1 VEHQQG
7 LGHQGGTLNTGV
19 IYGGGNPAVTTS
31 AEYNGTAWTAGNNA
45 NSAGTS
51 GQGFG
56 SLTAGVIASR
66 ASSGGGPTPAVVEE
80 YNGTSWSEVNE
91 VNTGRAG
98 YERSSSGPQ
107 TAGIIYGGGV
117 DGSGVTGVVESY
129 NGTSWTE
136 IADVNTARQEGGGF
150 GLQSD
155 AIFAGGFN
163 PGAIV
168 ALTESWNGSAWTE
181 VAQQKNGR
189 HLNIS

>member
-1 VEHQQG
+1 M
-7 LGHQGGTLNTGV
+7 GGMPYFKYWSNL
-19 IYGGGNPAVTTS
+19 
-31 AEYNGTAWTAGNNA
+31 W
-45 NSAGTS
+45 
-51 GQGFG
+51 
-56 SLTAGVIASR
+56 R
-66 ASSGGGPTPAVVEE
+66 
-80 YNGTSWSEVNE
+80 TSWSEVNE

-181 VAQQKNGR
+181 VADQATATCYMGSAGGTGSAGFVAGGQRPGNVNATEEWSAPDILVKTFTT
-189 HLNIS
+189 S